1 MSIKFDGQK
10 FYKSSS
16 EGEGTWQTNPER
28 NARIP
33 IAAVRRDRMASI
45 AVLNAKRW
53 RKRRISIASAV
64 IRAARV
70 AQRKNDKMFQ
80 EKVPQRLPA
89 AEELCQAAESALIVT

>member
-1 MSIKFDGQK
+1 LTYDEIYKF
-10 FYKSSS
+10 SS
-16 EGEGTWQTNPER
+16 EGERTWQTNPER

-33 IAAVRRDRMASI
+33 IAAVKQDQIASI
-45 AVLNAKRW
+45 AVLSAKRW

-64 IRAARV
+64 MRAARV